1 MSKLTMQLLG
11 KVLELLQEL
20 NESREMI
27 HLLRLKVHNLQL
39 DLKHQ
44 IRERDDDTARL
55 KLQSRS

>member
-20 NESREMI
+20 NESRETI
-27 HLLRLKVHNLQL
+27 HRLRLKVYNLQL

-44 IRERDDDTARL
+44 IRERDDDAARL